1 MLQIP
6 KKNGTAHS
14 IVKQLYDFATKSPE
28 ELFRQL
34 NTDKDGL
41 SQEEVERKLEIY
53 GRNELAHEKP
63 PRWYIQLTKAFIN
76 PFTGILVFLAIV
88 SYLTDVLFIA
98 PEYRDWST
106 IIIIF
111 VIILISGFFC
121 ISFKNIAQALKRK
134 KLKAMIHT
142 TAAVKRKGTDV
153 KEINIEEIVPGG
165 YCIFSCWRYDT
176 CRFKNHFIKRS
187 FCKSG
192 HFNW

>member
-63 PRWYIQLTKAFIN
+63 PRWYIQLTTCF
-76 PFTGILVFLAIV
+76 
-88 SYLTDVLFIA
+88 S
-98 PEYRDWST
+98 
-106 IIIIF
+106 
-111 VIILISGFFC
+111 C
-121 ISFKNIAQALKRK
+121 
-134 KLKAMIHT
+134 
-142 TAAVKRKGTDV
+142 
-153 KEINIEEIVPGG
+153 
-165 YCIFSCWRYDT
+165 YCILSY
-176 CRFKNHFIKRS
+176 
-187 FCKSG
+187 
-192 HFNW
+192 

>member
-1 MLQIP
+1 M
-6 KKNGTAHS
+6 
-14 IVKQLYDFATKSPE
+14 
-28 ELFRQL
+28 

-76 PFTGILVFLAIV
+76 PFTGILFFLLL
-88 SYLTDVLFIA
+88 YLILLTFFLLHLNTRLEYNYNYFCNHSNKWFLHFIQ
-98 PEYRDWST
+98 EYRSSIET
-106 IIIIF
+106 E
-111 VIILISGFFC
+111 
-121 ISFKNIAQALKRK
+121 

-153 KEINIEEIVPGG
+153 KEINIEEIVPGDIVYLAAG
-165 YCIFSCWRYDT
+165 DMIPADLRIISSKDL
-176 CRFKNHFIKRS
+176 
-187 FCKSG
+187 CKSG